1 MEQTKT
7 PVLVEGLTQF
17 KVRRIAANNNS
28 ACITNDGELFLWGV
42 GSFGQWEK
50 PQKALT
56 NNCCKLVD
64 VSLG

>member
-1 MEQTKT
+1 
-7 PVLVEGLTQF
+7 
-17 KVRRIAANNNS
+17 VRRIAANNNS

-56 NNCCKLVD
+56 TNSCKLVD